1 MKLFVVFMVMFLL
14 LPISFF
20 NPIPL
25 AEEEIVPEVVNL
37 NSHIST
43 PVTMIVNEPDVLIP
57 VEEELAEVT
66 RPEIN
71 VPLSEDL
78 QDHIWKLCQHYDMSY
93 ELVLAL
99 IKAESEFKSDV
110 VSYNNSSLGL
120 FQLNKN
126 TYPSLA
132 KELGIKN
139 FNVFNPKHNSRA
151 GIYYLVKI
159 REDLLKKGLCDE
171 EILPIMLITYHRGK
185 TGAKKYISRNGVTSK
200 YVNKIMKQK
209 FVYEVS

>member
-120 FQLNKN
+120 FQLNKK
-126 TYPSLA
+126 YLPKFS
-132 KELGIKN
+132 KGI
-139 FNVFNPKHNSRA
+139 
-151 GIYYLVKI
+151 
-159 REDLLKKGLCDE
+159 
-171 EILPIMLITYHRGK
+171 
-185 TGAKKYISRNGVTSK
+185 RN
-200 YVNKIMKQK
+200 
-209 FVYEVS
+209 